1 MELEERTVCF
11 DRDLEV
17 EAYRFKGVMQKFP
30 NHFHEYYV
38 IGYIESGKRRLSCKN
53 NEYTI
58 GAGDLVLFN
67 PMENHTCEQI
77 DQNTLDYRCI
87 NIKPEIMKKAVHEIT
102 GREYLPQFSQ
112 PVAFDSEQSS
122 LLCELHQ
129 NIMEEQDDFKKEETF
144 LFLIEQLLD
153 EYTLPYSESIE
164 SYLNTEIKEVCTYIE
179 EHYAEHITLDDLS
192 KIAKMNKYSLLRS
205 FTRIMGITPYR
216 YLETVR
222 INVAKKLLENGTE
235 PIEAAMETG
244 FVDQSH
250 FSNFFKEFIGLT
262 PRQYKNIFINNK
274 DRH

>member
-1 MELEERTVCF
+1 MGLEERTVCF

-58 GAGDLVLFN
+58 GTGDLVMFN

-129 NIMEEQDDFKKEETF
+129 AIMEEQDNFKKEETF

-164 SYLNTEIKEVCTYIE
+164 SYLSTEIKEVCTYIE
-179 EHYAEHITLDDLS
+179 ERYAEHIILDDLS

-262 PRQYKNIFINNK
+262 PRQYKNIFTN
-274 DRH
+274 R

>member
-1 MELEERTVCF
+1 MGLDERTVCF

-87 NIKPEIMKKAVHEIT
+87 NIKPEIMKRAVHEIT

-262 PRQYKNIFINNK
+262 PRQYKNIFTNNK
-274 DRH
+274 DIH